1 MLSELISHVA
11 KSNALTEETAKS
23 SIGIILNAAMRQG
36 SDFAEAVFQTL
47 PGARALSARSGSE
60 VGAATGVIALLI
72 EQTPGGKRHVAQK
85 MILDLQ
91 NLGLDH
97 KAIGHLLPSIS
108 TYMES
113 AYGLKGYG
121 HLGDLIGTDL
131 DNLEIAMTEAA

>member
-11 KSNALTEETAKS
+11 KKNGLTDETAKT
-23 SIGIILNAAMRQG
+23 SIGIILNAAERQG
-36 SDFAEAVFQTL
+36 TDFADAVFQTL
-47 PGARALSARSGSE
+47 PGARALSARIGSD

-85 MILDLQ
+85 MIQDLQ
-91 NLGLDH
+91 KIGLDH

-108 TYMES
+108 AYMET

-121 HLGDLIGTDL
+121 HLGDLIGTNFDDL
-131 DNLEIAMTEAA
+131 DVIVTEAA